1 MPWARK
7 LGCRLEAE
15 SPGREERRGGF
26 KPEEEGDKVTWRL
39 AGAKLPVGMTGGQ
52 ARMPG
57 QCKGIWVGLLRR
69 LETRGQQARVKRIR
83 GGGRPEARGQ
93 SQGGKGARA
102 GRPGRPGPGGLCLG
116 VRRQGPGG
124 REPGGQG
131 QGARARRLA

>member
-69 LETRGQQARVKRIR
+69 LETRGQQARVKRTR
-83 GGGRPEARGQ
+83 GGAGQRPGAEPRGQ
-93 SQGGKGARA
+93 
-102 GRPGRPGPGGLCLG
+102 
-116 VRRQGPGG
+116 
-124 REPGGQG
+124 GGQG
-131 QGARARRLA
+131 REAREAWARGPVPEGQGACA